1 MIWLRWYGLLVV
13 LTTVDCVLIAQKWYL
28 AAGAAIVVTGY
39 VLAKGR
45 LR

>member
-1 MIWLRWYGLLVV
+1 MMWLRWYLFVV
-13 LTTVDCVLIAQKWYL
+13 ALTTLDCVLIVQGRYL

-45 LR
+45 LG